1 MSEYDNTNRGAGFPP
16 YDEEKMVLTGKINV
30 DGLDVDVMYVAGT
43 TKSGQRVL
51 RIYQKMGIM
60 FEQEDT
66 SNGKPNYSGP
76 LDNTGAFI
84 ENKKIAAWKKT
95 TEAGLNMISLQV
107 TDRTQVTPNDT
118 NTQSERTIDDV
129 IPF

>member
-66 SNGKPNYSGP
+66 TNGKPNYSGP

>member
-30 DGLDVDVMYVAGT
+30 DGLDTDVIYVAGT
-43 TKSGQRVL
+43 TKAGKRVL
-51 RIYQKMGIM
+51 KIYQKMGIM
-60 FEQEDT
+60 WEQEDT

-107 TDRTQVTPNDT
+107 TDRTQVTPKDT
-118 NTQSERTIDDV
+118 DTQSERTIDDV

>member
-66 SNGKPNYSGP
+66 TNGKPNYSGP

-107 TDRTQVTPNDT
+107 TDRTQVTPKDT
-118 NTQSERTIDDV
+118 ETQSERTIDDV

>member
-16 YDEEKMVLTGKINV
+16 YEEEKMVLTGKINV
-30 DGLDVDVMYVAGT
+30 DGLDTDDVIYVAGT

-76 LDNTGAFI
+76 LDDTGTFV
-84 ENKKIAAWKKT
+84 ENKKVAAWKKT
-95 TEAGLNMISLQV
+95 TDAGLNMISLQV
-107 TDRTQVTPNDT
+107 TDRTQVTPKDST
-118 NTQSERTIDDV
+118 DIDDV

>member
-66 SNGKPNYSGP
+66 TNGKPNYSGP

-107 TDRTQVTPNDT
+107 TDRTQVTPKDT
-118 NTQSERTIDDV
+118 DTQSERTIDDV

>member
-30 DGLDVDVMYVAGT
+30 DGKDSDVMYVAGT

-107 TDRTQVTPNDT
+107 SEK
-118 NTQSERTIDDV
+118 TQSTPKDNIDIDDV

>member
-30 DGLDVDVMYVAGT
+30 DGKDSDVMYVAGT

-107 TDRTQVTPNDT
+107 TDRTQVTPKDT
-118 NTQSERTIDDV
+118 DTQSERTIDDV

>member
-1 MSEYDNTNRGAGFPP
+1 MSAYDNTNRGAGFPP

-30 DGLDVDVMYVAGT
+30 DGLDTDVIYVAGT

-60 FEQEDT
+60 FEQDDVT
-66 SNGKPNYSGP
+66 NGKPNYSGP
-76 LDNTGAFI
+76 LDDTGTFV
-84 ENKKIAAWKKT
+84 ENKKVAAWKKT
-95 TEAGLNMISLQV
+95 TDAGLNMISVQV
-107 TDRTQVTPNDT
+107 TDRTQVTPKSSVANALG
-118 NTQSERTIDDV
+118 DDDS

>member
-107 TDRTQVTPNDT
+107 TDRTQVTPKDNID
-118 NTQSERTIDDV
+118 IDDV

>member
-1 MSEYDNTNRGAGFPP
+1 
-16 YDEEKMVLTGKINV
+16 
-30 DGLDVDVMYVAGT
+30 MYVAGT

-107 TDRTQVTPNDT
+107 SEK
-118 NTQSERTIDDV
+118 TQSTPKDNIDIDDV

>member
-95 TEAGLNMISLQV
+95 TEAGLKMISLQV
-107 TDRTQVTPNDT
+107 SEK
-118 NTQSERTIDDV
+118 TQSTPKDNIDIDDV

>member
-30 DGLDVDVMYVAGT
+30 DGLDTDVIYVAGT
-43 TKSGQRVL
+43 TNSGQRVL
-51 RIYQKMGIM
+51 KIYQKMGIM

-84 ENKKIAAWKKT
+84 ENKKVAAWKKT

-118 NTQSERTIDDV
+118 NTQGERTIDDV

>member
-107 TDRTQVTPNDT
+107 SEK
-118 NTQSERTIDDV
+118 TQSTPKDNIDIDDV